1 MRYIP
6 HTEQDIG
13 SMLAVLGLGSVD
25 ELFSHLPDSLRA
37 QAHIALP
44 PGVSEAELRDRL
56 TELATRIEARPRFSG
71 RRRLPPRRSGR
82 C

>member
-25 ELFSHLPDSLRA
+25 ELFSHLPDSLR
-37 QAHIALP
+37 
-44 PGVSEAELRDRL
+44 EDRQH
-56 TELATRIEARPRFSG
+56 
-71 RRRLPPRRSGR
+71 
-82 C
+82 